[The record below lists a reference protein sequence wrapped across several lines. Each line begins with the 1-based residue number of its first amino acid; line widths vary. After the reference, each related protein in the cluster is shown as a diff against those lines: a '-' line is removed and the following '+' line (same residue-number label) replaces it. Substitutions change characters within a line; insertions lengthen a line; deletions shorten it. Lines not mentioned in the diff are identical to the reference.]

1 PSSAVDVFSA
11 FVFRPVLHAAG
22 RIKDISIIITIFFI
36 FIRLLLCKATKTI
49 RNMVSFFCFSDNER
63 GMAEK
68 FIESDRFLFGFVAF
82 VFFLYLC
89 FLNES
94 QKDLYL

>member
-1 PSSAVDVFSA
+1 
-11 FVFRPVLHAAG
+11 
-22 RIKDISIIITIFFI
+22 
-36 FIRLLLCKATKTI
+36 
-49 RNMVSFFCFSDNER
+49 MVSFFCFSDNER

>member
-1 PSSAVDVFSA
+1 M
-11 FVFRPVLHAAG
+11 VL
-22 RIKDISIIITIFFI
+22 
-36 FIRLLLCKATKTI
+36 
-49 RNMVSFFCFSDNER
+49 FFCFSDNER